1 MTSINYANNMIEIL
15 SWLTKL
21 LGVHVDYWQIDY
33 NTKKTIREKII
44 NNFKESK
51 NIAIIIN
58 VHILDE
64 GINISECDSVFI
76 TQPNNNIINIIQRM
90 CRANRI
96 LDNKTACNIYLW
108 CKEEKTKLILHYI
121 NENTQGFIKNKVYIY
136 NTEKKLI
143 EKHKMEINNLINHNN
158 INNLINYIKKSKI
171 SDELDFDIKD
181 KMVADYLNITLDNVR
196 RRLQNKYSKT
206 KKFIENVDFMKI
218 KSGKT
223 TGVTY
228 MINYLCF
235 EKIAMSGRNTI
246 I

>member
-1 MTSINYANNMIEIL
+1 MTSINYANNMMEIL
-15 SWLTKL
+15 SWMGKL

-96 LDNKTACNIYLW
+96 LDNKTTCNIYLW
-108 CKEEKTKLILHYI
+108 CKEEKTKLILDYI

-136 NTEKKLI
+136 NTEKRLI
-143 EKHKMEINNLINHNN
+143 EKHKIEINNLTNNDN
-158 INNLINYIKKSKI
+158 INNSLFKDNLINYIKQFNIIPSNFIDDFLSLYTEDYFGECERALRPAGEVRGEPPPLKI
-171 SDELDFDIKD
+171 HQII
-181 KMVADYLNITLDNVR
+181 NIIL
-196 RRLQNKYSKT
+196 
-206 KKFIENVDFMKI
+206 
-218 KSGKT
+218 
-223 TGVTY
+223 
-228 MINYLCF
+228 
-235 EKIAMSGRNTI
+235 
-246 I
+246 